1 MFLVEE
7 TIFVRYTCMMHDKFS
22 EILNWY
28 MFEIISLT
36 VYHCKKKKK
45 KFDHVLQNASGLF
58 YFVKL
63 CV

>member
-1 MFLVEE
+1 
-7 TIFVRYTCMMHDKFS
+7 MMHDKFS

-45 KFDHVLQNASGLF
+45 FDHVLQNASGLF